1 VISGSQRKATKTGTR
16 KLLMIVTVISG
27 SQRKTTKTGTRKL
40 LMIVMVTATDALKI
54 SHLV

>member
-1 VISGSQRKATKTGTR
+1 MISGSQRKATKTGTR